1 MPISDEEKTRIS
13 NAVSVEA
20 LRAEHEEITRQ
31 IQLEG
36 LPRGRESAL
45 LSELWRITEERMRQL
60 LGRDENSSKV
70 NEFIAQTPTPRG
82 SFVEPACEYVS
93 FRHFQGFNELIRGE
107 SDSMALQLYHPT
119 TSELHSDADRRILRL
134 KDGRER
140 ELQLYADALLE
151 ILPSEGIIYLS
162 CIPPSSPYGS
172 QSLKNL
178 IARVTRASER
188 YRDASSLFRTIVRR
202 GKKSHGSRFTD
213 EELASTIAVEPFVFD
228 PMGTILLID
237 DVVTSGQSFRVC
249 KTMLREVGVLNSIL
263 CLAMAKTDRY
273 SSQQGIVDRLILER
287 STIDENVQAVNTS
300 QQHRPPRVSNRY
312 RSDSVARTTPKVSS
326 NQIKT
331 RPSPTGNSNKQK
343 VSASNSDCF
352 VVTAI
357 YDGDCDHKDVQ
368 LLRRWRD
375 EKLASTVAGK
385 RLILLYYKIGPYLA
399 SIVKSLRLSRVL
411 RPMLKS
417 IAHKL
422 YD

>member
-1 MPISDEEKTRIS
+1 MPISDEEKTRIL
-13 NAVSVEA
+13 NAASVEA
-20 LRAEHEEITRQ
+20 LRAEHEAISRQ

-36 LPRGRESAL
+36 FPRYRESFL
-45 LSELWRITEERMRQL
+45 LSELWTITEERMRQL
-60 LGRDENSSKV
+60 LGHDENSSNV
-70 NEFIAQTPTPRG
+70 NDFIAQTPRA
-82 SFVEPACEYVS
+82 SLVEPACEYVS
-93 FRHFQGFNELIRGE
+93 FRHFQGFNELIPGE

-119 TSELHSDADRRILRL
+119 TSELHSNADRRILRL
-134 KDGRER
+134 KDGMEF

-172 QSLKNL
+172 QSLKSV
-178 IARVTRASER
+178 IARVARASER
-188 YRDASSLFRTIVRR
+188 YRDASSLFRTIERR
-202 GKKSHGSRFTD
+202 GKKSHGARFTD

-249 KTMLREVGVLNSIL
+249 KTMLREVGVSNSIL

-273 SSQQGIVDRLILER
+273 SSQQGIIDRLIIER
-287 STIDENVQAVNTS
+287 STIGENVQAANTS
-300 QQHRPPRVSNRY
+300 QQHRSPRVSNRY

-331 RPSPTGNSNKQK
+331 RPSPTGNSNTQK

-375 EKLASTVAGK
+375 ENLASTVAGK

-411 RPMLKS
+411 RPLLQN